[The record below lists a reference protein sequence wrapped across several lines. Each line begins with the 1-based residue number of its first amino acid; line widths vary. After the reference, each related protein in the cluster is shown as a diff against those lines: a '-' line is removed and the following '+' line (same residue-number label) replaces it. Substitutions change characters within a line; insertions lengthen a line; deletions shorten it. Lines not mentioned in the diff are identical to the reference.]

1 MTIADTLYDAS
12 LEIRNYVADDGGFEA
27 HYGDLTPEIL
37 RVTAEMDAL
46 CLAIDKMSDPERMAY
61 DKFVANQKAS

>member
-27 HYGDLTPEIL
+27 YYGDLAPEIL

-46 CLAIDKMSDPERMAY
+46 PSD
-61 DKFVANQKAS
+61 